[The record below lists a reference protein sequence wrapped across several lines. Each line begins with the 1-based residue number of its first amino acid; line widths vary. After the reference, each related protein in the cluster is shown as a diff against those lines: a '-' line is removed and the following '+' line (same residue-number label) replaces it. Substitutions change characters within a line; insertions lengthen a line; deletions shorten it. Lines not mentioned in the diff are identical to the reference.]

1 MDLAREKTY
10 AFENGF
16 EKGKESGLNEGQEK
30 KAIEDALAFL
40 KENVSAETIA
50 KCVKLPLEKVLE
62 LQESI
67 TSPVS

>member
-16 EKGKESGLNEGQEK
+16 EKGISEGQEK

-67 TSPVS
+67 TSSVS

>member
-16 EKGKESGLNEGQEK
+16 EKGQEK

-50 KCVKLPLEKVLE
+50 KCIKLPLEKVLE
-62 LQESI
+62 LQKSI
-67 TSPVS
+67 TSSVS